1 MEFERGGRVPY
12 SEEEGEEEE
21 EEEEDDDDDD
31 DDEDNPHLEIIRSII
46 SLIFIV
52 ISLLIVS

>member
-21 EEEEDDDDDD
+21 DDD
-31 DDEDNPHLEIIRSII
+31 DDEDNPHLEIMRSII

>member
-1 MEFERGGRVPY
+1 LEFERGGRVPY

-21 EEEEDDDDDD
+21 DDD

>member
-21 EEEEDDDDDD
+21 EEEDDD

>member
-1 MEFERGGRVPY
+1 LEFERGGRVPY

-21 EEEEDDDDDD
+21 EEDDD